1 MKSESEGD
9 SGRKQKLAIG
19 ILAMVL
25 LTFAVYVPI
34 LPGNFLMDDV
44 RLLGSDNPLI
54 NGQLTPS
61 SLWFQ
66 TDFTLAT
73 FGWWVERL
81 LFGNDPAGYHV
92 VNITLHAISAVLFW
106 RLLARLKIPGAWLAG
121 ALFAVHPVCVNSVAR
136 IAELKNTLSLPFFL
150 LSFLAYLRYEAAAL
164 HPAEGTQPPSNKAT
178 AWLVV
183 SLVAFVLSLL
193 AKTPAVMLPVVLLLY
208 ALWQRRRI

>member
-121 ALFAVHPVCVNSVAR
+121 ALFAVHPVCAR
-136 IAELKNTLSLPFFL
+136 EPGRDNAAGWPLPAGPF
-150 LSFLAYLRYEAAAL
+150 
-164 HPAEGTQPPSNKAT
+164 
-178 AWLVV
+178 
-183 SLVAFVLSLL
+183 
-193 AKTPAVMLPVVLLLY
+193 
-208 ALWQRRRI
+208 RRISLARGCPPELSRHCQRVRCPECTRFSPR